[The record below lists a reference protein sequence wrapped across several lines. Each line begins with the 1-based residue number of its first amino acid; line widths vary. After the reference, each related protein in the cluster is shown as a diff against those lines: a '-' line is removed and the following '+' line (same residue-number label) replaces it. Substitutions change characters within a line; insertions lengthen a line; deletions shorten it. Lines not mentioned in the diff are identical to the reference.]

1 MVEQR
6 TFNSEVLGSNPN
18 IPNICLGLVTLQFT
32 GTRKKMGRIFS
43 SNGDRRLWV
52 PQRAK
57 PFVTSV
63 ASGHLVTFY

>member
-32 GTRKKMGRIFS
+32 GTRKKMGRIYC
-43 SNGDRRLWV
+43 SNGD
-52 PQRAK
+52 
-57 PFVTSV
+57 
-63 ASGHLVTFY
+63 LVNM